1 MTKIVMQLDVIVNTQ
16 SNNRKI
22 LVMFFFPRIVCIFY
36 HKSVLLNCIFFQLI
50 SAPPR
55 NFQIAFKMFD
65 FNGDGEVDIEEFEKA
80 RQIITLI

>member
-1 MTKIVMQLDVIVNTQ
+1 MQFDIIVNTQ
-16 SNNRKI
+16 SNNCKI
-22 LVMFFFPRIVCIFY
+22 PVM
-36 HKSVLLNCIFFQLI
+36 I

>member
-1 MTKIVMQLDVIVNTQ
+1 
-16 SNNRKI
+16 
-22 LVMFFFPRIVCIFY
+22 MF
-36 HKSVLLNCIFFQLI
+36 HKSVILNCIFVQLI